1 MRIRFSCLRPGIVSF
16 ILLVVCEAASGTSVL
31 LRSGSQSGPELSS
44 IRTYAGKADPSVS
57 LVKPTS
63 SLTVVL
69 LLDGLNPAALEG
81 ASKGLLAQFG
91 SLNGRQLRLVLLR
104 NGTLVQAGPFTG
116 RARLK
121 NVLDKIEPAEES
133 APHISSAGFFDA
145 IVANAPQ
152 WGANWSHVLLIGDFP
167 ALEPAAK
174 EYAEALLLR
183 AFCGQH
189 MQVSWFSPGGGEE
202 AWLSVFGSTGGAI
215 VHGELGEYSRSL
227 GEASRFLFQVDWVPA
242 APANGFVISR
252 TVLAD
257 QSGHTFLESPE
268 IAAPDGAVLP
278 TIEKYSA
285 AQTRVAEASG
295 LLNQDPLTE
304 ENAERVRE
312 DLRAALEV
320 NLREPAALLTAS
332 AYSEKRKD
340 YAAAARFRGTLTEVR
355 PLESGAY
362 AGLGHVLLLGA
373 EYARAEEA
381 LKRAAELD
389 VLTLQIAEDL
399 ARVYL
404 ARKDDKGALPYLEE
418 ALKGDAKR
426 QDLWFLKA
434 HAAEHAG
441 DAPQAIQSFEQGLG
455 LGGAH
460 IPEAGDLLRLYLGN
474 KQNDKAQEFG
484 RAVIAG
490 FPADA
495 APRMEFAGIL
505 DELQQ
510 SSVALAAWKRVLE
523 VQPGSDRAHYRIARL
538 LLESGDA
545 RAAEQTA
552 EEGLGV
558 APKFAG
564 LYIVR
569 ADALEKQGRMYE
581 ARAALEQG
589 TATVQNLA
597 LLSRLVAVEDTY
609 GKSAAES
616 YTRLA
621 EALEPSSPERL
632 ATLERGFAV
641 SVRDADFKQAQS
653 FAEMLKLAGHPEFDS
668 LLSVED
674 RGNSGT
680 LVPGGLDALA
690 FAARGK
696 EGAPPEK
703 FFLEYSRSLLNR
715 FCAGTNCGYSKY
727 VEEVQE
733 HFQRIAALEGLGKRE
748 ANRVMITL
756 SLTGKDGRRNT
767 EKVLSLLGIKLRNS
781 NGHVELDRGEKKD
794 QAKKQETTS
803 ALAID
808 ELGIQE
814 ALQSGKAYTLEI
826 PYEWAAIYPSE
837 KLWQEVYGGNEG
849 PGGFALALL
858 RMPKMAR
865 LYVGINSLDK
875 QTVAALLS
883 GVSLKILSDKYAD
896 EMHLF
901 AAAFALQGGHAVVP
915 GGAKAEPIW
924 TSLVGKSPARP
935 GAFFRALLE
944 RDEGKMLAFFFV
956 LSQLDRPHQA
966 FFTANV
972 SRTSQFF
979 KVFAESD
986 EMRSGFSRFVTET
999 TFTDFFRSVPLD
1011 REGHVDFPGS
1021 GEVWTVAKGHS
1032 SGESQ
1037 TAKMMK
1043 KVSKAVAPEVEDELL
1058 LRMAKT
1064 RYKDKAARHS
1074 ELENFLA
1081 VARIDAHRT
1090 KPMDEQSALL
1100 LAQSYSEFSSVYP
1113 YFTEITELGASD
1125 YSQFFNAVERVK
1137 PHSVLDANLQLGQL
1151 HSLVEWICLLRRRQ
1165 VIGGEEAAKL
1175 FRSIGARFGS
1185 AGSVAA
1191 YTAASLESAREILG
1205 FCKAGE
1211 KNAPADDKIRW
1222 CLLGPEA
1229 QPGSRRSI
1237 EFQRVLEMQKVPSL
1251 EVMLALYD
1259 GAASRS
1265 AKGPREVAAI
1275 EKIANGLPVVE
1286 LPKATKILSKEK
1298 ESILRYDPAPVH
1310 KVMSQLAQKAA
1321 KNKANGKD
1329 IEKLCEE
1336 LIAELQPQVSLALA
1350 GPVYAYF
1357 LRPEDLVVS
1366 EDALLLRKHR
1376 YFGFDAST
1384 ERKQA
1389 LPESDFFPNSEGAG
1403 SYFVGGFAQF
1413 GTASGAAAG
1422 RNWKTAG
1429 PAGNEAITAQIA
1441 AIRGTV
1447 WDHLEE
1453 SDQRLVGLRTIVARE
1468 WVMESARRP
1477 EEFAALSEETM
1488 GLLSLTRR
1496 ADLLT
1501 GIESRNWRKVW
1512 EAVTLPDLFALGGR
1526 YLERYKS
1533 DPWSSPAT
1541 AALRCVVRSNDGS
1554 RLYVLGAVPYHSF
1567 GCSHPHLQADAPYE
1581 EYERHMFPVDIAERM
1596 AEFKIFLAFQADS
1609 MGLAPAALD
1618 RVAEAL
1624 AAKAFRNAKMAD
1636 FKDWRSL
1643 MAGYASITARDVKQ
1657 ALEQ

>member
-1 MRIRFSCLRPGIVSF
+1 
-16 ILLVVCEAASGTSVL
+16 
-31 LRSGSQSGPELSS
+31 
-44 IRTYAGKADPSVS
+44 
-57 LVKPTS
+57 
-63 SLTVVL
+63 L
-69 LLDGLNPAALEG
+69 LLDGLSPAALEG
-81 ASKGLLAQFG
+81 VSRDLTVMYG

-104 NGTLVQAGPFTG
+104 NGTFVQAGPFTS

-121 NVLDKIEPAEES
+121 SVLDKIESAEES
-133 APHISSAGFFDA
+133 ATHVSSAGFFDA
-145 IVANAPQ
+145 IATNATQ
-152 WGANWSHVLLIGDFP
+152 WGSNWSRVLLIGDFP
-167 ALEPAAK
+167 VLEPAAK
-174 EYAEALLLR
+174 EYAEAFLLR
-183 AFCGQH
+183 VFCSQH
-189 MQVSWFSPGGGEE
+189 VQVSWFSPVGGEE
-202 AWLSVFGSTGGAI
+202 SWLPVFGSTSGEI
-215 VHGELGEYSRSL
+215 VHGGLVEYSRSL
-227 GEASRFLFQVDWVPA
+227 GEASQFFFQVDWALA
-242 APANGFVISR
+242 APPNGFVISR

-257 QSGHTFLESPE
+257 AAGHALLEAPE
-268 IAAPDGAVLP
+268 IAAPDGAMLP

-285 AQTRVAEASG
+285 AQAQVSEASG
-295 LLNQDPLTE
+295 LLGQDPLTE

-312 DLRAALEV
+312 DLRAALEM

-332 AYSEKRKD
+332 AYNEKRKD
-340 YAAAARFRGTLTEVR
+340 YAAAARFRNTLTEVR

-373 EYARAEEA
+373 EYTRAEEA

-389 VLTLQIAEDL
+389 VLTPQIAEDL
-399 ARVYL
+399 ARVCI

-418 ALKGDAKR
+418 ALKGNAKR
-426 QDLWFLKA
+426 QDLWFLQA
-434 HAAEHAG
+434 HAAEQAG
-441 DAPQAIQSFEQGLG
+441 DSPQAIQSFEQGMG
-455 LGGAH
+455 LGGVH
-460 IPEAGDLLRLYLGN
+460 IAEAGDLLRLYLGN
-474 KQNDKAQEFG
+474 KQNDKAKEFAG
-484 RAVIAG
+484 GIIAD

-495 APRMEFAGIL
+495 TVRAEFAGIL
-505 DELQQ
+505 DELHQG
-510 SSVALAAWKRVLE
+510 SAALAAWRRVLE
-523 VQPGSDRAHYRIARL
+523 VQRGFERAHYRIARL

-545 RAAEQTA
+545 RAAEQA
-552 EEGLGV
+552 ADEGLGI

-564 LYIVR
+564 LYIAR

-589 TATVQNLA
+589 TATVQDTA
-597 LLSRLVAVEDTY
+597 LLSRLAIVEDTY

-621 EALEPSSPERL
+621 EAQGASSPERL
-632 ATLERGFAV
+632 ASLERGFAV
-641 SVRDADFKQAQS
+641 SMRDADFKQAES
-653 FAEMLKLAGHPEFDS
+653 FAEMLKSAGHPEFHG
-668 LLSVED
+668 LLSVEERAD
-674 RGNSGT
+674 SGT

-690 FAARGK
+690 FAVRGK
-696 EGAPPEK
+696 EGAPPGK

-733 HFQRIAALEGLGKRE
+733 HFQRIAVLEALGKRE
-748 ANRVMITL
+748 GNRVVVTL
-756 SLTGKDGRRNT
+756 SLNGKDGRRTT
-767 EKVLSLLGIKLRNS
+767 EKVLNLLGMKLRNS
-781 NGHVELDRGEKKD
+781 NGHMELDRGEKKD
-794 QAKKQETTS
+794 QAKKQETAS

-814 ALQSGKAYTLEI
+814 ALQSGKPYTLEI
-826 PYEWAAIYPSE
+826 PYEWAAIYPNE
-837 KLWQEVYGGNEG
+837 KLWREVYAGNDG
-849 PGGFALALL
+849 PGGFAMALL

-875 QTVAALLS
+875 QTVGALLS
-883 GVSLKILSDKYAD
+883 GLSLKILLDKYAD

-901 AAAFALQGGHAVVP
+901 AAAFALQGGHVVVP
-915 GGAKAEPIW
+915 GGTRAEAIW
-924 TSLVGKSPARP
+924 ASLVGEGPAQP
-935 GAFFRALLE
+935 GVFFRALLE

-966 FFTANV
+966 FFTANL

-986 EMRSGFSRFVTET
+986 EIRSGFSRFASET

-1011 REGHVDFPGS
+1011 GEGHVDFPGS

-1032 SGESQ
+1032 SGETQ
-1037 TAKMMK
+1037 TTKMMK
-1043 KVSKAVAPEVEDELL
+1043 KVSKAVAPDVEDELL

-1064 RYKDKAARHS
+1064 RYKDKVVRHS

-1081 VARIDAHRT
+1081 VARIDAHRV

-1100 LAQSYSEFSSVYP
+1100 LAQSYSEFSSAYP
-1113 YFTEITELGASD
+1113 YFTDITELGSSD
-1125 YSQFFNAVERVK
+1125 YSQFFNAVERINT
-1137 PHSVLDANLQLGQL
+1137 HNVLEANLQLGQL

-1175 FRSIGARFGS
+1175 FRDVVARFGS
-1185 AGSVAA
+1185 AESPAA
-1191 YTAASLESAREILG
+1191 YTVASVESVRAILG
-1205 FCKAGE
+1205 FCKPTE
-1211 KNAPADDKIRW
+1211 KNTSADDKVRW
-1222 CLLGPEA
+1222 CFLGSEA
-1229 QPGSRRSI
+1229 KEGSRRSI
-1237 EFQRVLEMQKVPSL
+1237 EFQRVLEIQKAPTL
-1251 EVMLALYD
+1251 EAMFAIYAA
-1259 GAASRS
+1259 AASRS
-1265 AKGPREVAAI
+1265 PKGPLEAAAI
-1275 EKIANGLPVVE
+1275 EKIANGLPAVE
-1286 LPKATKILSKEK
+1286 LPKATKISGKEK

-1310 KVMSQLAQKAA
+1310 KVVSQLTQKAA
-1321 KNKANGKD
+1321 KNKANSKD

-1366 EDALLLRKHR
+1366 EDALLLRKHH
-1376 YFGFDAST
+1376 YFSFDST
-1384 ERKQA
+1384 SDHKQV
-1389 LPESDFFPNSEGAG
+1389 LPESIFFADSQGAG

-1413 GTASGAAAG
+1413 GAASGAAAG
-1422 RNWKTAG
+1422 RNWKTTG
-1429 PAGNEAITAQIA
+1429 PAGNEAIAAQIA

-1447 WDHLEE
+1447 WDRLEE
-1453 SDQRLVGLRTIVARE
+1453 SDQRLVGLRTMVARE
-1468 WVMESARRP
+1468 WIAESAGRP
-1477 EEFAALSEETM
+1477 EEFSALSEETM

-1512 EAVTLPDLFALGGR
+1512 EAVTLPDLFALGGK
-1526 YLERYKS
+1526 YLERYKT
-1533 DPWSSPAT
+1533 DPWLSPAT
-1541 AALRCVVRSNDGS
+1541 AALRSAARSNDGS
-1554 RLYVLGAVPYHSF
+1554 RLYVLGAVSFHSF

-1596 AEFKIFLAFQADS
+1596 AEFKIFLVFQADS
-1609 MGLAPAALD
+1609 MGLGPAALD

-1624 AAKAFRNAKMAD
+1624 AAKAFRNAKMSD

-1643 MAGYASITARDVKQ
+1643 MAGYASITAKDVKQ